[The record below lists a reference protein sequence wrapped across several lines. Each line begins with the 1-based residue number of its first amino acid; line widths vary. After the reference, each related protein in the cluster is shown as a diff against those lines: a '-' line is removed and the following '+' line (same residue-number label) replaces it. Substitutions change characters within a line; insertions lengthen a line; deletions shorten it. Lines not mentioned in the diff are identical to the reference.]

1 MNRFIKVKSGIES
14 TLSYDASVYKSSMLE
29 GNFITLRMKRKS
41 AYNNEGSE
49 YRVVQTPIRFST
61 RVKTVLS
68 RPHKMY

>member
-14 TLSYDASVYKSSMLE
+14 TLSYDSSVYKSSMLE

-49 YRVVQTPIRFST
+49 YTVVQTPIRFST
-61 RVKTVLS
+61 RVETVPS